1 MIPSST
7 KNYLLNGAANGSR
20 NVSLFDAAC
29 QMRDSGHD
37 HNETQMALMPRALSD
52 GLSVVELTKTIASV
66 FGREAREPAKA
77 QTRGQRKNSLRNRKP
92 ITYKT
97 APKGTYELNKREL
110 PEPLENGA
118 VQLLQEAF
126 EEGENVRI
134 VMSTLEGNEDGR
146 PSNEGTTKPREWW
159 ITKLRD
165 LGGNLDSY
173 KKKGGIFVGINPMIP
188 LGSKDTDVTK
198 YRHVLVEFDHIPTL
212 EEQWNLIC
220 EAKLPC
226 TAVIS
231 SGNKSLH
238 AWVRVDAG
246 NLAEYEQRRKL
257 LFDHL
262 ADHVDPVNANP
273 SRLSRLPNSMRFNSR
288 QELYALNVGAKSW
301 QDFEAEIQAEAVG
314 QEFEVA
320 KLMNFDT
327 ENDPNNLLGQR
338 WLCRGGS
345 CLFVGQSGIGKSSLA
360 MQMAVSWALG
370 KEVFGIKPVKPLKSL
385 LIQAENDFG
394 DVSEMLRGTL
404 GGLGIKT
411 PQEATSALQDR
422 FAIVAESVQTGEEFA
437 NAVRLLVAKH
447 KPDLVWLD
455 PLLSFIGDDISK
467 QDVCSYFLR
476 NLLNPIAHETG
487 VVWMMMHHTPKPST
501 DPKSKSGWNA
511 TDHSYAGTGSS
522 ELTNWA
528 RAVCVLQSTKDEG
541 RFVLR
546 LAKRANRASATDVE
560 GGRTNL
566 IHLKHAEGSILWEQ
580 TAAPFVA
587 EPKPKQKAKAKK
599 AAPAKPKP
607 TKEEIAETR
616 SKASSKGIN
625 DLEGLIAR
633 IDKPMS
639 KGDIYRIAE
648 LNGHGSPYLLRKHWE
663 KVEAFLVKNKNMF
676 SRKDTE

>member
-1 MIPSST
+1 M
-7 KNYLLNGAANGSR
+7 
-20 NVSLFDAAC
+20 
-29 QMRDSGHD
+29 
-37 HNETQMALMPRALSD
+37 
-52 GLSVVELTKTIASV
+52 
-66 FGREAREPAKA
+66 
-77 QTRGQRKNSLRNRKP
+77 
-92 ITYKT
+92 
-97 APKGTYELNKREL
+97 
-110 PEPLENGA
+110 
-118 VQLLQEAF
+118 
-126 EEGENVRI
+126 
-134 VMSTLEGNEDGR
+134 TLE
-146 PSNEGTTKPREWW
+146 TFLK
-159 ITKLRD
+159 
-165 LGGNLDSY
+165 
-173 KKKGGIFVGINPMIP
+173 
-188 LGSKDTDVTK
+188 
-198 YRHVLVEFDHIPTL
+198 
-212 EEQWNLIC
+212 C
-220 EAKLPC
+220 
-226 TAVIS
+226 
-231 SGNKSLH
+231 
-238 AWVRVDAG
+238 
-246 NLAEYEQRRKL
+246 
-257 LFDHL
+257 
-262 ADHVDPVNANP
+262 
-273 SRLSRLPNSMRFNSR
+273 
-288 QELYALNVGAKSW
+288 
-301 QDFEAEIQAEAVG
+301 
-314 QEFEVA
+314 
-320 KLMNFDT
+320 
-327 ENDPNNLLGQR
+327 
-338 WLCRGGS
+338 
-345 CLFVGQSGIGKSSLA
+345 
-360 MQMAVSWALG
+360 
-370 KEVFGIKPVKPLKSL
+370 FGEPFP
-385 LIQAENDFG
+385 
-394 DVSEMLRGTL
+394 

-411 PQEATSALQDR
+411 PEEATSALQDR
-422 FAIVAESVQTGEEFA
+422 FAIFAESVQTVEEFA

-546 LAKRANRASATDVE
+546 LAKRANSASATDVE

>member
-1 MIPSST
+1 
-7 KNYLLNGAANGSR
+7 
-20 NVSLFDAAC
+20 
-29 QMRDSGHD
+29 
-37 HNETQMALMPRALSD
+37 MA
-52 GLSVVELTKTIASV
+52 
-66 FGREAREPAKA
+66 
-77 QTRGQRKNSLRNRKP
+77 
-92 ITYKT
+92 
-97 APKGTYELNKREL
+97 
-110 PEPLENGA
+110 
-118 VQLLQEAF
+118 
-126 EEGENVRI
+126 
-134 VMSTLEGNEDGR
+134 
-146 PSNEGTTKPREWW
+146 
-159 ITKLRD
+159 
-165 LGGNLDSY
+165 
-173 KKKGGIFVGINPMIP
+173 
-188 LGSKDTDVTK
+188 
-198 YRHVLVEFDHIPTL
+198 
-212 EEQWNLIC
+212 
-220 EAKLPC
+220 
-226 TAVIS
+226 
-231 SGNKSLH
+231 
-238 AWVRVDAG
+238 
-246 NLAEYEQRRKL
+246 
-257 LFDHL
+257 
-262 ADHVDPVNANP
+262 
-273 SRLSRLPNSMRFNSR
+273 
-288 QELYALNVGAKSW
+288 
-301 QDFEAEIQAEAVG
+301 
-314 QEFEVA
+314 
-320 KLMNFDT
+320 
-327 ENDPNNLLGQR
+327 
-338 WLCRGGS
+338 
-345 CLFVGQSGIGKSSLA
+345 
-360 MQMAVSWALG
+360 
-370 KEVFGIKPVKPLKSL
+370 
-385 LIQAENDFG
+385 
-394 DVSEMLRGTL
+394 
-404 GGLGIKT
+404 GLGIKRSDDGF
-411 PQEATSALQDR
+411 AALQEHLV
-422 FAIVAESVQTGEEFA
+422 IVTESVQTGEEFA

-639 KGDIYRIAE
+639 KGDIYRVAE

-676 SRKDTE
+676 SRKDAE